1 MKRNCFEEDHNI
13 FRESFR
19 RFIEEEVAP
28 NSEQWR
34 EDGIVPR
41 NVWRKAGENG
51 YLLTWAD
58 EKFGGLGIDDFR
70 FEQIMIEELAR
81 VGETGFY
88 MNLHSALVGPYIGKF
103 ANEEQKARFLPG
115 CISGET
121 ILGIAMT
128 EPDAGSDLAGMRS
141 SAIDCGDHYLL
152 NGTKTFISNGLNGDL
167 FIVAARTDKENPH
180 AMGLF
185 LVERGMEGFS
195 RGNKLKKMGMPSQD
209 TAELFFDNVKV
220 PKKNVLGNPIAGFK
234 YLMSGLAEERL
245 ITASSCIATAQTA
258 IDLTIS
264 YVNERKVFGKP
275 LSKFQNTRFKLAE
288 MRSQIDIAQVFVDR
302 CVTELNSNNL
312 SAEDASMAK
321 LHTSELLSKVADE
334 CLQLHGGNGFMD
346 EYLISKIYTDSRVT
360 RIFAGTS
367 EIMKE
372 IIARSI
378 LDV

>member
-312 SAEDASMAK
+312 SAEDPS
-321 LHTSELLSKVADE
+321 SVANKKSLFKRNIKKRSGD
-334 CLQLHGGNGFMD
+334 LKQNLTFP
-346 EYLISKIYTDSRVT
+346 
-360 RIFAGTS
+360 IF
-367 EIMKE
+367 
-372 IIARSI
+372 
-378 LDV
+378 

>member
-1 MKRNCFEEDHNI
+1 MKRNCFEQDHNI

-28 NSEQWR
+28 NSEKWR

-41 NVWRKAGENG
+41 SVWKKAGDNG

-58 EKFGGLGIDDFR
+58 EQYGGLGINDFR

-103 ANEEQKARFLPG
+103 ANDEQKARFLPG
-115 CISGET
+115 CVSGET

-141 SAIDCGDHYLL
+141 TAKDCGDHYLL

-167 FIVAARTDKENPH
+167 FIVAARTDKDNPH

-185 LVERGMEGFS
+185 LVERDMEGFS
-195 RGNKLKKMGMPSQD
+195 RGKKLKKMGMPSQD
-209 TAELFFDNVKV
+209 TAELFFDNVRI
-220 PKKNVLGNPIAGFK
+220 PKENVLGNPIAGFK

-258 IDLTIS
+258 LDLTIS

-288 MRSQIDIAQVFVDR
+288 IKSQIDIAQVFIDR
-302 CVTELNSNNL
+302 CVTELNAKKL

-378 LDV
+378 LDI